1 MASTTFSGP
10 VTSTNG
16 FVGDVTGSVTGA
28 VYVADFIKM
37 TAIATS
43 ALPAAAAANAGQVRL
58 INDNGAGD
66 DVYCLVISTGSAW
79 VTAVGAAL
87 S

>member
-16 FVGDVTGSVTGA
+16 FIGAVTGNVSGVVTLP
-28 VYVADFIKM
+28 IST
-37 TAIATS
+37 TA
-43 ALPAAAAANAGQVRL
+43 ALPAAAASNAGQLRIVS
-58 INDNGAGD
+58 DNGAGND
-66 DVYCLVISTGSAW
+66 EYCVVISTGSAW
-79 VTAVGAAL
+79 VTAIGAAL

>member
-10 VTSTNG
+10 VTSENG
-16 FVGDVTGSVTGA
+16 FVGSVTGDVTVNSFLKLTA
-28 VYVADFIKM
+28 VT
-37 TAIATS
+37 TAS
-43 ALPAAAAANAGQVRL
+43 LPAAAAGNAGQVRL
-58 INDNGAGD
+58 ISDNGAGNNE
-66 DVYCLVISTGSAW
+66 YCLVISTGSAW